1 MAESAR
7 NSYSLRRLLVLR
19 LLTFLLPLAV
29 FVLLGAYFV
38 TLHYAD
44 TAFDRALAR
53 RVYAVADQV
62 EVIRGKPVVDLP
74 KSAHDILQFDPSDV
88 MFYRVVGPA
97 GEQLA
102 GSKDFPLPVE
112 KKLRPSGQVWFYDTE
127 VDQEEVRVAAYRLSL
142 KGTHAKGSVLV
153 ITGETTAKRTR
164 LAEEILL
171 SLLIPML
178 IVIVLMIYVVSLAVD
193 LSLRPVKAL
202 REALANRSPHDL
214 KPIRLKNLPG
224 EIEPLL
230 SEMNSLMGDLRNL
243 HDSRQQFLADAAHQ
257 LRTPLASM
265 RAKIELALREAQSE
279 ETGKMLSDLLTS
291 MDRQSRLVQQ
301 LLALSR
307 TENELNEAQMSEFD
321 LDELTRKVTAEWVP
335 LAMQHKIELAYE
347 PSGTGTPII
356 RGNEHAINEALSNLL
371 DNVMRY
377 CRSGDSVTVRTES
390 REDQIYLEVCDTG
403 PGVPK
408 ETLKKVFAR
417 FYRVPGTR
425 MEGCGLGLA
434 IVNQVARTHGGEV
447 EALINEKGGLTIQ
460 MCFHRRR

>member
-1 MAESAR
+1 
-7 NSYSLRRLLVLR
+7 
-19 LLTFLLPLAV
+19 
-29 FVLLGAYFV
+29 
-38 TLHYAD
+38 
-44 TAFDRALAR
+44 
-53 RVYAVADQV
+53 
-62 EVIRGKPVVDLP
+62 
-74 KSAHDILQFDPSDV
+74 
-88 MFYRVVGPA
+88 
-97 GEQLA
+97 
-102 GSKDFPLPVE
+102 
-112 KKLRPSGQVWFYDTE
+112 
-127 VDQEEVRVAAYRLSL
+127 
-142 KGTHAKGSVLV
+142 
-153 ITGETTAKRTR
+153 
-164 LAEEILL
+164 
-171 SLLIPML
+171 
-178 IVIVLMIYVVSLAVD
+178 
-193 LSLRPVKAL
+193 
-202 REALANRSPHDL
+202 
-214 KPIRLKNLPG
+214 
-224 EIEPLL
+224 
-230 SEMNSLMGDLRNL
+230 
-243 HDSRQQFLADAAHQ
+243 
-257 LRTPLASM
+257 M